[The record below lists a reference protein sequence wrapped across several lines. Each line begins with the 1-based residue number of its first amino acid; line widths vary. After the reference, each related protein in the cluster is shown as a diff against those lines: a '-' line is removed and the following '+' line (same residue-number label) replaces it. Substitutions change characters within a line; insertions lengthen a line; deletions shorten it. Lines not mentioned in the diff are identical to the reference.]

1 MKNQN
6 LKIKKQKMKKSK
18 NENLNFQKIQKG
30 NFKNQKLENKII

>member
-6 LKIKKQKMKKSK
+6 LKIKKQKTK